1 MSNNYWVSGSHNII
15 CDVCGVRFKFGDVR
29 KRWDGLIV
37 CHKDFEQDHPQKYLR
52 VRETG
57 QAVPVIRDEPEDNFV
72 FVCDI
77 VSIQPRAD
85 YGTAGCA
92 TVGANFVFGSF
103 CLMDATALPNLNF
116 ADCIIAETP

>member
-1 MSNNYWVSGSHNII
+1 MANNYFLSGSHNII
-15 CDVCGVRFKFGDVR
+15 CDVCGRRFKFHQVR
-29 KRWDGLIV
+29 KRWDNLIV
-37 CHKDFEQDHPQKYLR
+37 CEKDYELDHPQKYLR

-57 QAVPVIRDEPEDNFV
+57 QAVPIIRDEPQDTFV
-72 FVCDI
+72 NVCDI
-77 VSIQPRAD
+77 VSIQPRAE

-92 TVGANFVFGSF
+92 TVGNAFVFGSF